1 MIRMIKRLFCI
12 LLCLM
17 LCPLLASAE
26 GDFFD
31 EVEADSVGKIV
42 RTYDSE
48 TLKYTMEKFI
58 MENELCYLTRVWVQD
73 PSRQIRK
80 ATAEWEKG
88 LNYPERIAAKI
99 PGAVLAINGSG
110 FVSPLYPEIPENY
123 PGQSEDYFYTPLGS
137 LTVTDGEVFRNLEGV
152 DYYGL
157 TLDADGLQ
165 MYTGADNET
174 VLASQPSQTWSFYT
188 ECPMMINNEDI
199 LPQEWTFADA
209 KAERTI
215 IARVDR
221 NNYMILT
228 VTRDRGKG
236 LTLRAAVEFFRENFR
251 TEWVYNLDGGL
262 SSALL
267 SRLNGKKN
275 LRLLT
280 KQGAKVADIMAF
292 TE

>member
-174 VLASQPSQTWSFYT
+174 VLAAQPGQTWSFYT
-188 ECPMMINNEDI
+188 ECPMMMNNEDI

>member
-1 MIRMIKRLFCI
+1 MRKRLFCI
-12 LLCLM
+12 LLCLV
-17 LCPLLASAE
+17 LCPLPVFAE
-26 GDFFD
+26 GNFFD

-99 PGAVLAINGSG
+99 PGAALAINGSG

-137 LTVTDGEVFRNLEGV
+137 LTVTDGQVFRNLEGV
-152 DYYGL
+152 AYYGL

-165 MYTGADNET
+165 MYTGMDNAT
-174 VLASQPSQTWSFYT
+174 VLAAQPSQTWSFYT
-188 ECPMMINNEDI
+188 DCPMMLNNEDI
-199 LPQEWTFADA
+199 LPQDWTFADV

-215 IARVDR
+215 IARADR
-221 NNYMILT
+221 NNYLILT

>member
-1 MIRMIKRLFCI
+1 MKMRLFCI
-12 LLCLM
+12 LLCLV
-17 LCPLLASAE
+17 LCPLLVSAE
-26 GDFFD
+26 GNFFD
-31 EVEADSVGKIV
+31 EAEADSVGKIV

-58 MENELCYLTRVWVQD
+58 MENELCYLTRVWVQE
-73 PSRQIRK
+73 PARQIRK
-80 ATAEWEKG
+80 ATADWEKG

-99 PGAVLAINGSG
+99 PGAALAINGSG
-110 FVSPLYPEIPENY
+110 FVSPLYPEIPDHY
-123 PGQSEDYFYTPLGS
+123 PGESKDYYYTPLGS

-152 DYYGL
+152 PYYGL
-157 TLDADGLQ
+157 TLEEDGLR
-165 MYTGADNET
+165 MYTGADNEA
-174 VLASQPSQTWSFYT
+174 VLAAKPSQTWAFYE
-188 ECPMMINNEDI
+188 ECPMMRNNEDI
-199 LPQEWTFADA
+199 LPQEWKFADR

-221 NNYMILT
+221 NNSLILT
-228 VTRDRGKG
+228 ATRGRGKG
-236 LTLRAAVEFFRENFR
+236 ITLRAAVEFFRENFR

-267 SRLNGKKN
+267 SRLDGKKN

-280 KQGAKVADIMAF
+280 KQGARVTDVMVF